1 MPQVCGRTDA
11 MKTNSATLIFQ
22 YWDKL
27 RGDRAA
33 PERGELEPGAVRHAL
48 LDTFILENSPDGLL
62 FRLAGTRVCA
72 LAGRELRDQ
81 PFLSLWSEAS
91 TRVELSR
98 MFDAVM
104 DECAGA
110 VAGIRIETSGGEACE
125 LELLAL
131 PLRHRGRT
139 HARVMGTLAPVS
151 ATPWLGFSHMTESSI
166 RSMRIIWPSGLP
178 RAASAASRRLRFQVL
193 QGGKS

>member
-1 MPQVCGRTDA
+1 

-48 LDTFILENSPDGLL
+48 LDTFILENSPEGLV

-72 LAGRELRDQ
+72 LAGRELKDQ
-81 PFLSLWSEAS
+81 PFLSMWPEPA
-91 TRVELSR
+91 TRIELSR

-110 VAGIRIETSGGEACE
+110 VAGLRIQTSSSDGCE
-125 LELLAL
+125 LELMAL

-151 ATPWLGFSHMTESSI
+151 HTPWLGFAHMTESSI
-166 RSMRIIWPSGLP
+166 RSLRIIWPSGLP
-178 RAASAASRRLRFQVL
+178 RSAAAASRRLRFQVL
-193 QGGKS
+193 QGGKN